1 MQTGVAGECTRQQT
15 GLAEHLKTV
24 ADSQHR
30 QPTVRSGDDFS
41 HHRGEFRDG
50 AAAQVVAV
58 GEPAG
63 HHHRVDILEGG
74 VGVPQADRL
83 GTDGTHCT
91 GSVHVVERSGKG
103 DDATPGRHGGSRLTV
118 QSSITVLASG
128 DSAISARAESSTL
141 SSTSSS
147 NRLPC
152 RTFEI
157 PACPSR
163 PNAPTIAWPCGSRI
177 SPLGITCTTTR
188 ATRTPPTV
196 LAARRQLYRSAPRPS
211 C

>member
-1 MQTGVAGECTRQQT
+1 MQTGVAGERTGQQP

-24 ADSQHR
+24 ADSQHW
-30 QPTVRSGDDFS
+30 QPAVCRSDDFS
-41 HHRGEFRDG
+41 HYRGEFRDG
-50 AAAQVVAV
+50 TAAQVVAV
-58 GEPAG
+58 GDPAG
-63 HHHRVDILEGG
+63 HHHRVDTLEIG

-83 GTDGTHCT
+83 GADGTHCT

-103 DDATPGRHGGSRLTV
+103 DDADTRRHCGSRLTV
-118 QSSITVLASG
+118 RSSITLWPSS
-128 DSAISARAESSTL
+128 DPAISASAESSPR

-163 PNAPTIAWPCGSRI
+163 PSAPTIAWPCGSRI